1 MAPSLKA
8 LLSGAIDYAGMF
20 PPAKLSL
27 EEAFRNYLGYR
38 ESADAWMLGRFVC
51 PVAKLGELDCFIRDA
66 PKTLALAVSC
76 IGTGGATR
84 WEFASNLLADLV
96 AIRSFNGHVGK
107 RGGVD
112 SFEVKLPTDLVL
124 SKRNLWDFSS
134 DPRFVY
140 RGLMQ
145 WLRELSVFCETDRS
159 SNWRA
164 TLPTAITFL
173 EGHWKR
179 INGFKFRCGGLE
191 AAAFPSPDEVAYAL
205 LACAQAG
212 VAIKFTAGLHH
223 AIRHYDGT
231 VQTKM
236 HGFLNVLVAGV
247 LAYSQKQDEDLLS
260 AVLGDENPEHFQP
273 GETGLRWKD
282 HYVTIEEI
290 TDARQKGGLSFGSC
304 SFDEPRDDLRK
315 LGWLL

>member
-1 MAPSLKA
+1 MSPSLGA
-8 LLSGAIDYAGMF
+8 LLAGAIDYAGMF

-27 EEAFRNYLGYR
+27 EDAFRNYLSYR
-38 ESADAWMLGRFVC
+38 ESPDAWMLGRFIC
-51 PVAKLGELDCFIRDA
+51 PVGKLGELDCLIQDTSKIS
-66 PKTLALAVSC
+66 PLAISC

-84 WEFASNLLADLV
+84 GEFVAKLPVDLV
-96 AIRSFNGHVGK
+96 AIRSFNGHVRK

-112 SFEVKLPTDLVL
+112 SFEVKLPTDLLV
-124 SKRNLWDFSS
+124 SNRRQWDFSS
-134 DPRFVY
+134 DPRFVH

-173 EGHWKR
+173 EGNWKR

-191 AAAFPSPDEVAYAL
+191 AAAFPSPDEVAFAL
-205 LACAQAG
+205 LACARAE

-223 AIRHYDGT
+223 PIRHYDT
-231 VQTKM
+231 TLQTRM
-236 HGFLNVLVAGV
+236 HGFLNILVAGV
-247 LAYSQKQDEDLLS
+247 LAYSQKQDEDQLS
-260 AVLGDENPEHFQP
+260 SILADENPEHFQP

-282 HYVTIEEI
+282 HYVTIEQI
-290 TDARQKGGLSFGSC
+290 IDARKRGGLSFGSC